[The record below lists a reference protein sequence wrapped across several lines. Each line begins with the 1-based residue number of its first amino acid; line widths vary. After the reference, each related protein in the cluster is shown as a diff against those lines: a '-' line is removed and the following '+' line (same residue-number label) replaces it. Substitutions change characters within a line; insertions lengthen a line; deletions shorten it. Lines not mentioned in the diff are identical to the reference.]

1 MRQEVPL
8 SKSPKHGKPGTSD
21 QSPRPQGYLPA
32 KDGPAIARDAAGE
45 NMSDTDKGDV
55 SDASKT
61 RLADQGRQD
70 RIRARA
76 YEIWEREGRQDG
88 MSEYYWHQAI
98 TELDQERST
107 TNSPSDR

>member
-1 MRQEVPL
+1 M
-8 SKSPKHGKPGTSD
+8 SKSPKDGTPGTSD
-21 QSPRPQGYLPA
+21 QSPRSHGYLPA
-32 KDGPAIARDAAGE
+32 KDGPATASDAAGE
-45 NMSDTDKGDV
+45 NLSAPDKGDL

-98 TELDQERST
+98 TELNQERST
-107 TNSPSDR
+107 ANSPSGR